1 MISPKFE
8 AMYSYR
14 FLHVFVVDVS
24 FEMSDSTY
32 LRNAAKQKQ
41 QKNTPSTLNPSEQ
54 NGAPIFVCQHLKKS
68 RFFVARDQQQSTV
81 FVWRWTAEVA
91 RLPKIEAPAWLKGS
105 ELVFL
110 LVIFLRIPRTIW
122 VRISI
127 LLHGFFRL
135 QFKQSQKSHVFFRN
149 YTWVNDNGYLLFYG
163 SFRNGVFQPLFAL
176 EKGDGSLESGT
187 PGETDGWRSGQ

>member
-1 MISPKFE
+1 MFCCWCFFWDVGFNISPKCCKAKTTKKHTINLESKWTKWCPHFCLPT
-8 AMYSYR
+8 SQK
-14 FLHVFVVDVS
+14 VS
-24 FEMSDSTY
+24 
-32 LRNAAKQKQ
+32 
-41 QKNTPSTLNPSEQ
+41 
-54 NGAPIFVCQHLKKS
+54 
-68 RFFVARDQQQSTV
+68 FFVARDQQQSTV
-81 FVWRWTAEVA
+81 LVWRWTAEVA

-110 LVIFLRIPRTIW
+110 LVIFLRIPSTIW

-135 QFKQSQKSHVFFRN
+135 QFKQSQKSHVFVRN
-149 YTWVNDNGYLLFYG
+149 YTWVNDNGYSLFYG